1 MINKPAI
8 LLLATTA
15 AATTALAE
23 EKRPAAQKMPEVTIT
38 DVNLFNDQRAIG
50 ETGRP
55 EWTTARRF
63 PTTRVYIQK
72 EPWQVGAGTWW
83 RYRHKRDGT
92 SISRATAE
100 IEIGLPHRMQLDLY
114 YDMAIDGSRR
124 SRTEDFAVEL
134 RYALADWGKL
144 PLNPTLYAEYKWV
157 DEGADVL
164 ELKLLLGDQ
173 LPGGWHYGANLV
185 WEKELGGERTTEWQ
199 LVGGVSKTL
208 VDGKFSLGIEGKY
221 VHETTTTSRS
231 EPEHKYHV
239 GPSAQWRITDKF
251 SVATTAL
258 FGLNDD
264 SPRQECWLV
273 LSYDFGRGADETKYK
288 PVSGRR

>member
-1 MINKPAI
+1 MTNQTTALFIAI
-8 LLLATTA
+8 TA
-15 AATTALAE
+15 AAGTAFAA
-23 EKRPAAQKMPEVTIT
+23 EKRPAFQKMPEVTVT
-38 DVNLFNDQRAIG
+38 DSNLLNEEVAIG

-55 EWTTARRF
+55 EWTSARRF

-72 EPWQVGAGTWW
+72 EPWQVGVETWW

-92 SISRATAE
+92 SVSRATGE

-124 SRTEDFAVEL
+124 SRTEDFAAEL
-134 RYALADWGKL
+134 RYAFADWGKL
-144 PLNPTLYAEYKWV
+144 PMNPTVYAEYKWV
-157 DEGADVL
+157 DQGADVL

-173 LPGGWHYGANLV
+173 IAGGWHYGVNLV

-199 LVGGVSKTL
+199 LVCGISKTL
-208 VDGKFSLGIEGKY
+208 VDGKFSVGLEGKY
-221 VHETTTTSRS
+221 VHETNAENRS
-231 EPEHKYHV
+231 NPEHKFHV
-239 GPSAQWRITDKF
+239 GPSAQWRLTDKF
-251 SVATTAL
+251 SVSTTAL

-288 PVSGRR
+288 PISGRR